1 MKELQRK
8 EKVVAIVPAAGLGK
22 RFGPGTNK
30 PFQSLSGKPIIV
42 WSLEILEAVVDIA
55 EIIPVL
61 KNEDMEHGAKVFE
74 ENSLSKIKKIAPGGR
89 ERQDSVYNG
98 LKLIE
103 DKNCLVL
110 IHDGVRPLIERDLIE
125 KMIKELL
132 NPLLKSPSAPLFQRG
147 EWGDSK
153 GFNGFDGVALG
164 VPLKDTIKEVQSSE
178 FGVQS
183 EIIIKKTLNR
193 NVLWAIQ
200 TPQVFPYNSLFTA
213 YEKAMKEGFYST
225 DDAALIEKY
234 GGKVK
239 VIIGSYKNIKITTP
253 EDLAIA
259 EFLLSR
265 QVKKV

>member
-1 MKELQRK
+1 MKGLQRQ

-125 KMIKELL
+125 KTIKEL
-132 NPLLKSPSAPLFQRG
+132 K
-147 EWGDSK
+147 DC
-153 GFNGFDGVALG
+153 DGVVTG

-183 EIIIKKTLNR
+183 EVIIKKTLNR

-225 DDAALIEKY
+225 DDAALVERY
-234 GGKVK
+234 GGRIKAVM
-239 VIIGSYKNIKITTP
+239 GSYKNIKITTS

-265 QVKKV
+265 KD

>member
-1 MKELQRK
+1 VKGLQRQ

-61 KNEDMEHGAKVFE
+61 KNEDMEQGAKVFE

-125 KMIKELL
+125 RTIKEL
-132 NPLLKSPSAPLFQRG
+132 K
-147 EWGDSK
+147 DS
-153 GFNGFDGVALG
+153 DGVVTG

-178 FGVQS
+178 FGVQN

-200 TPQVFPYNSLFTA
+200 TPQVFPYNRLFTA

-225 DDAALIEKY
+225 DDAALVERY
-234 GGKVK
+234 GGRIKV
-239 VIIGSYKNIKITTP
+239 VMGSYKNIKITTP

>member
-1 MKELQRK
+1 MKGLQRQ

-61 KNEDMEHGAKVFE
+61 KNEDMEQGAKVFE

-125 KMIKELL
+125 RTIKEL
-132 NPLLKSPSAPLFQRG
+132 K
-147 EWGDSK
+147 DS
-153 GFNGFDGVALG
+153 DGVVTG

-178 FGVQS
+178 FGVQN
-183 EIIIKKTLNR
+183 EIIIKKTLKR

-200 TPQVFPYNSLFTA
+200 TPQVFPYNRLFTA

-225 DDAALIEKY
+225 DDAALVERY
-234 GGKVK
+234 GGRIKV
-239 VIIGSYKNIKITTP
+239 VMGSYKNIKITTP

>member
-1 MKELQRK
+1 MKGLQRQ

-125 KMIKELL
+125 KTIKG
-132 NPLLKSPSAPLFQRG
+132 LK
-147 EWGDSK
+147 DC
-153 GFNGFDGVALG
+153 DGVVTG

-183 EIIIKKTLNR
+183 EVIIKKTLNR

-234 GGKVK
+234 GGEGKG
-239 VIIGSYKNIKITTP
+239 II
-253 EDLAIA
+253 
-259 EFLLSR
+259 R
-265 QVKKV
+265 